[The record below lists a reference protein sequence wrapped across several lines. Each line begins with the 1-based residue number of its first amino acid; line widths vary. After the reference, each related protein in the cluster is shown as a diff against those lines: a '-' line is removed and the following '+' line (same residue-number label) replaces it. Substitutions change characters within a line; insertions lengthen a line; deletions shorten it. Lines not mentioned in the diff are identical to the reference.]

1 MVLAVRYTF
10 WSFQVGQRKDCP
22 VIVSAFRVF
31 ALVVALGLVG
41 SVAVRAAP
49 ITIEF
54 TARVGTANSIDS
66 GNVFGEGYGAN
77 LAGQIIAGAA
87 TIDPAGLTSL
97 CATGAACY
105 GDFGAGAISVRFTLN
120 GITSTTVSSGTL
132 GYFGNASGGSVLI
145 CDPSDGGNNYLAV
158 GATSADGMVQQ
169 SLGALFSVATLF
181 SAHGGG
187 DAGTAID
194 SLMAIGDGA
203 GLAKG
208 GITYMNPIE
217 HLDAVIVSVDV
228 PEPATLPLF
237 GVAVLLLARVRRE
250 KVRSV
255 VSA

>member
-1 MVLAVRYTF
+1 
-10 WSFQVGQRKDCP
+10 

-31 ALVVALGLVG
+31 ALVFALGLV
-41 SVAVRAAP
+41 SPVAVRAAP

-54 TARVGTANSIDS
+54 SARVGTANSIDS

-77 LAGQIIAGAA
+77 LAGQIIAGAV

-120 GITSTTVSSGTL
+120 GITSTTVSTGTM

-181 SAHGGG
+181 AAHGGG
-187 DAGTAID
+187 DPGAAID
-194 SLMAIGDGA
+194 SLTAIGDGA

-217 HLDAVIVSVDV
+217 HLDAVILSIDV

-237 GVAVLLLARVRRE
+237 GVAVLLLATVRPE
-250 KVRSV
+250 KARRAAV
-255 VSA
+255 A